1 MASHSRIYANQTAPP
16 AHLIFGCTT
25 WWSSRRARCPHAVCF
40 PPGGRSDPKELID
53 SSPILDDPNAG
64 EVHQDHG
71 GKVFLKLK
79 VAKEDMGR
87 VIGRQ
92 GRVANAMR
100 MLLNVAASRHGKQA
114 YLDVEDPQ

>member
-1 MASHSRIYANQTAPP
+1 M
-16 AHLIFGCTT
+16 
-25 WWSSRRARCPHAVCF
+25 
-40 PPGGRSDPKELID
+40 KELVEFIAT
-53 SSPILDDPNAG
+53 SLVDDPTQ
-64 EVHQDHG
+64 VHVAQDNRG
-71 GKVFLKLK
+71 GKTYIRLK

-100 MLLNVAASRHGKQA
+100 LLLNVSASRSGKQA